1 MHLKKKKKKI
11 GRLLV
16 EWLQTAAHGH
26 TVGSFSCFFVPIF
39 AEKKTNL
46 RKLLNEALVSAHQLK
61 FGENVKQVLI
71 GEGMRSAARPTA
83 VYNVHT
89 K

>member
-1 MHLKKKKKKI
+1 MAPDCGSWSH
-11 GRLLV
+11 GWELL
-16 EWLQTAAHGH
+16 L
-26 TVGSFSCFFVPIF
+26 FFCTDF
-39 AEKKTNL
+39 RRKKTNL

-71 GEGMRSAARPTA
+71 AEGMRSAARPTA